1 MLGDKIKVLREG
13 KNVSQKELA
22 QAIGVSDVMVSLYE
36 QGKKYPSLS
45 TIVRIAE
52 YFNVS
57 TDYLLGIKTSANDD
71 IPENIKA
78 VARNL
83 MELSEEKRKLAID
96 MIKIMSE
103 VGKEAK
109 EKWLYQSTQDIIIV
123 YIRHMNF

>member
-96 MIKIMSE
+96 MIKIMS
-103 VGKEAK
+103 
-109 EKWLYQSTQDIIIV
+109 
-123 YIRHMNF
+123 

>member
-22 QAIGVSDVMVSLYE
+22 QAIGVSDVMISLYE

-109 EKWLYQSTQDIIIV
+109 EK
-123 YIRHMNF
+123 

>member
-109 EKWLYQSTQDIIIV
+109 EK
-123 YIRHMNF
+123 